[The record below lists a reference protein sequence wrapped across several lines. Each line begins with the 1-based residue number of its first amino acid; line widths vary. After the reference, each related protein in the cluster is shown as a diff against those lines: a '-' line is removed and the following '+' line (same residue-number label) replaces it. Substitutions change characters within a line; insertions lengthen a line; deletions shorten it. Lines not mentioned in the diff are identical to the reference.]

1 MTTRRGGLV
10 ALALG
15 VLTTTALGPV
25 PSAPALDAG
34 PSGAARWPAATA
46 GAGWEPAAGV
56 DGLTRVRLTEDGV
69 ERDRAARGITDLVE
83 QHAGTGTPIAPRDLL
98 GAALERAGA
107 RALFDTDR
115 SHEETVEEEPGEEI
129 SFEGTVAF
137 PETAGDLDG
146 DGVLDLVVATYD
158 LGSGTGTLEG
168 VRGSDGSTL
177 WARDAT
183 GGFAYLAGD
192 TDGDGVDDVLLLDL
206 EVLEEEFEIG
216 CDDDGCRFE
225 FVLVADVTTSE
236 LDGRTGET
244 RWADTSTMSIRESD
258 EFRSTATG
266 YSGQLTI
273 EVTDARFVVPV
284 GDLDGDGRADLVAD
298 QLDELE
304 ARFTYEGTG
313 VGAVVA
319 YVGKETTTETF
330 TATSRQVRFD
340 GGEASTV
347 YDEHD
352 GAGGANFLLPV
363 DVDGDGTTELLR
375 NRFRTVASSRA
386 ECVHVDTPVVGEVV
400 CPVSEV
406 EGESLEDLALL
417 DGDGSARWSRPFAPV
432 IHFPFPAGD
441 LDGGGGEDLL
451 VELLSLDG
459 SDDETVALDAATGE
473 ELWRRSTSFFGPFL
487 LPGGD
492 LDGDGDADLL
502 ELAFEEDDD
511 EIALVVGR
519 IDGST
524 GTATGVVTRRAER
537 VAGEDGFGAS
547 AFLSSGLE
555 ADGAAGS
562 DLLVGLV
569 VFDDEGVHGGVGLER
584 GVDGASIL
592 DLPVDE
598 VELFGLDDLDGDG
611 TVDTITSAAIPFEE
625 ICFEDEEFGETF
637 CSFEPVVDAVD
648 LTARTLP
655 ERTELWTLPQVGLSS
670 GSVFPVADLDGD
682 LGAEVLRFSDTYE
695 FDGQVERYDAG
706 FTVLRGRDATAL
718 WSRGRVA

>member
-25 PSAPALDAG
+25 PAAPALDAG
-34 PSGAARWPAATA
+34 PSGTARWPAATA

-69 ERDRAARGITDLVE
+69 ERDRDARGITDLVE
-83 QHAGTGTPIAPRDLL
+83 QHAGTGSPITPRDLL

-129 SFEGTVAF
+129 SFEGTLAF
-137 PETAGDLDG
+137 PEDIGDLDG
-146 DGVLDLVVATYD
+146 DGIADLAVATID
-158 LGSGTGTLEG
+158 LATGAGSLEG
-168 VRGSDGSTL
+168 VRGTDGASL
-177 WARDAT
+177 WSRDVA
-183 GGFAYLAGD
+183 GGYAYVIGD
-192 TDGDGVDDVLLLDL
+192 TDGDGVDDLLLVDL
-206 EVLEEEFEIG
+206 DVQEEEFSFG
-216 CDDDGCRFE
+216 CDDDGCRFDY
-225 FVLVADVTTSE
+225 VLVADVTTSE
-236 LDGRTGET
+236 LDGRSGAT
-244 RWADTSTMSIRESD
+244 RWTDQRTLSVREAD
-258 EFRSTATG
+258 EFGSTATG
-266 YSGQLTI
+266 FRGEFSI
-273 EVTDARFVVPV
+273 EVEGSMLVIPV

-304 ARFTYEGTG
+304 ARSTYEGTVVDG
-313 VGAVVA
+313 VVVFA
-319 YVGKETTTETF
+319 ERSVSTSSF
-330 TATSRQVRFD
+330 SSSSRQVRFD
-340 GGEASTV
+340 GGVASTV

-352 GAGGANFLLPV
+352 GAGGAYFPLPV
-363 DVDGDGTTELLR
+363 DVDADGTTELLR

-386 ECVHVDTPVVGEVV
+386 ECVHVDAVLLDESV
-400 CPVSEV
+400 CPVSEA

-417 DGDGSARWSRPFAPV
+417 DGDGSVRWSRPFAPV
-432 IHFPFPAGD
+432 VHFPFPAGD

-459 SDDETVALDAATGE
+459 SDDETVALDGATGE
-473 ELWRRSTSFFGPFL
+473 EPWRRSTSFLGPFL

-511 EIALVVGR
+511 EIALAVGR
-519 IDGST
+519 LDGST

-547 AFLSSGLE
+547 AFLSSDLE

-569 VFDDEGVHGGVGLER
+569 VFDDEGVRGGAGIER
-584 GVDGASIL
+584 GVDGAPIL
-592 DLPVDE
+592 DLPVGE
-598 VELFGLDDLDGDG
+598 VELFGLADLDGDG
-611 TVDTITSAAIPFEE
+611 IVDTITSPAIPFEE
-625 ICFEDEEFGETF
+625 VCFEDEELGESF
-637 CSFEPVVDAVD
+637 CFFEPVVDAVD

-655 ERTELWTLPQVGLSS
+655 GRTELWTLPQVDLFTEF
-670 GSVFPVADLDGD
+670 VFPLVDLDGD
-682 LGAEVLRFSDTYE
+682 LGAELLRFSDTYE
-695 FDGQVERYDAG
+695 FDGQVGRYDLG
-706 FTVLRGRDATAL
+706 FSVLRGTDATAL